1 MRTSILAVC
10 LIALAASAPPRLAE
24 AREAGEGGSAQTT
37 RAAASA
43 AASTFSVPVVYK
55 KLPNGL
61 RVVISENHAAPVVV
75 VEVMYRIGFRIEPRN
90 RTGFAHLFE
99 HLMFQ
104 GSEHVGKFEHVRIV
118 NENGGTLN
126 GSTRFDHTNY
136 FEVMPS
142 NALELAMWL
151 EADRMRSLKITP
163 ETLKNQQDVV
173 SEEVRVN
180 VLNQPYG
187 AFEWL
192 GLPQKANTNWYNAH
206 NFYGDLSDLEA
217 ANLDD
222 VKTFFDT
229 YYAPNNA
236 VLVVSG
242 DTTTDEVMKLAEKH
256 FGPIPQR
263 PLPPRPD
270 IKEPAQTAEKSFAE
284 SDKLAR
290 TPAVAFGYHLPD
302 RMTKDFFALSLL
314 DPLLVSD
321 ESAKLYQA
329 LIKENQI
336 ASDVSGGFNYG
347 LGNNFDYNGPML
359 YTFRVD
365 YRPDLKGADVLKVVD
380 KVISAIQEHG
390 ITEDELKQA
399 KVNFRSSFLENLERQ
414 AGFGRADLLAAL
426 ALYDD
431 DPNRINT
438 ILSDLDKVTTMDVQQ
453 AAKKYLVPS
462 NRTSIDRRPG
472 GAQ

>member
-1 MRTSILAVC
+1 MVNSRFVRICILSICLAMLAAGVPAAQPPTRTSLPGT
-10 LIALAASAPPRLAE
+10 SA
-24 AREAGEGGSAQTT
+24 
-37 RAAASA
+37 
-43 AASTFSVPVVYK
+43 TFSVPVVYR

-61 RVVISENHAAPVVV
+61 RVVISENHTAPVVT

-104 GSEHVGKFEHVRIV
+104 GSEHVNKFEHVRIV

-136 FEVMPS
+136 FELMPS

-163 ETLKNQQDVV
+163 ENLQNQKDVV

-187 AFEWL
+187 GFEWL
-192 GLPQKANTNWYNAH
+192 DLNEKANTNWYNAH
-206 NFYGDLSDLEA
+206 NFYGDLSDIQA
-217 ANLDD
+217 ATIED
-222 VKTFFDT
+222 VQKFFDT

-236 VLVVSG
+236 VVVVVG
-242 DTTTDEVMKLAEKH
+242 DATPDEVVRLAEKH
-256 FGPIPQR
+256 FGGIASRQ
-263 PLPPRPD
+263 LPPRPD
-270 IKEPAQTAEKSFAE
+270 IGEPPQSAEKKFSE

-290 TPAVAFGYHLPD
+290 TPALAFGYHLPD
-302 RMTKDFFALSLL
+302 RMTRDFFALSLL

-336 ASDVSGGFNYG
+336 ASNVQGGFNYG

-365 YRPDLKGADVLKVVD
+365 YRPDLKGDEVLKVVD
-380 KVISAIQEHG
+380 KVINAIQEHG
-390 ITEDELKQA
+390 ISAEELKQA
-399 KVNFRSSFLENLERQ
+399 KVNFRSSFLESLEGGFIP
-414 AGFGRADLLAAL
+414 GFGRSDLLAAL

-438 ILSDLDKVTTMDVQQ
+438 IIGELEKVTAADVQQ
-453 AAKKYLVPS
+453 AAKKYLVPA
-462 NRTSIDRRPG
+462 NRTSIDRRPEG
-472 GAQ
+472 GAK

>member
-1 MRTSILAVC
+1 MVDSRFMRTLV
-10 LIALAASAPPRLAE
+10 LLLAAIGLV
-24 AREAGEGGSAQTT
+24 GSTPAAQTA
-37 RAAASA
+37 RPASA
-43 AASTFSVPVVYK
+43 ASSSSFTVPVDYK

-61 RVVISENHAAPVVV
+61 RVVTSEDHSAPVVI
-75 VEVMYRIGFRIEPRN
+75 VEVMYRIGFRIEPRD

-99 HLMFQ
+99 HMMFQ

-118 NENGGTLN
+118 NENGGALN

-136 FEVMPS
+136 FELMPS

-163 ETLKNQQDVV
+163 ENLKNQQDVV

-192 GLPQKANTNWYNAH
+192 GLPQQANKNWYNAH
-206 NFYGDLSDLEA
+206 NFYGDLTDLKA
-217 ANLDD
+217 ATLDD
-222 VKTFFDT
+222 VKKFFDT
-229 YYAPNNA
+229 YYTPNNA
-236 VLVVSG
+236 VLVVVG
-242 DTTTDEVMKLAEKH
+242 DTTPAEVMKLAEKH
-256 FGPIPQR
+256 FGGISSR
-263 PLPPRPD
+263 TAPPRPD
-270 IKEPAQTAEKSFAE
+270 IGEPPQTQEKFVTE
-284 SDKLAR
+284 GDKLAR
-290 TPAVAFGYHLPD
+290 TPALAFGYHLPE
-302 RMTKDFFALSLL
+302 RMTRDFFALTIL

-347 LGNNFDYNGPML
+347 LGNNWDYNGPML

-365 YRPDLKGADVLKVVD
+365 YRPDLKGPDVLKVVD
-380 KVISAIQEHG
+380 KVIEAVQEHG
-390 ITEDELKQA
+390 ITEDELRQA
-399 KVNFRSSFLENLERQ
+399 KVNLRSSFLENLE
-414 AGFGRADLLAAL
+414 GGGIPLFGRSDLLAAL

-431 DPNRINT
+431 NPNRINT
-438 ILSDLDKVTTMDVQQ
+438 ILADLDKVTAAEVQA
-453 AAKKYLVPS
+453 AAKKWLTPA
-462 NRTSIDRRPG
+462 NRTSIDRRPEG
-472 GAQ
+472 GAK

>member
-1 MRTSILAVC
+1 MRSFALAVS
-10 LIALAASAPPRLAE
+10 LIACATAASA
-24 AREAGEGGSAQTT
+24 QN
-37 RAAASA
+37 
-43 AASTFSVPVVYK
+43 FSVPVVYR

-61 RVVISENHAAPVVV
+61 RVVVSENHAAPVVV

-104 GSEHVGKFEHVRIV
+104 GSEHVNKFEHVRIV
-118 NENGGTLN
+118 NENGGVLN

-151 EADRMRSLKITP
+151 EADRMKSLKITP
-163 ETLKNQQDVV
+163 ENLKNQQDVV

-206 NFYGDLSDLEA
+206 NFYGDLSDLQA
-217 ANLDD
+217 ATLDD
-222 VKTFFDT
+222 VKQFFDT

-242 DTTTDEVMKLAEKH
+242 DTTPDEVMKLAEKH
-256 FGPIPQR
+256 FGGIASR
-263 PLPPRPD
+263 PAPPRPD
-270 IKEPAQTAEKSFAE
+270 IKEPAQTAEKSFTEA
-284 SDKLAR
+284 DKLAR

-329 LIKENQI
+329 LVKENQI
-336 ASDVSGGFNYG
+336 ASNVTGGFN
-347 LGNNFDYNGPML
+347 
-359 YTFRVD
+359 
-365 YRPDLKGADVLKVVD
+365 
-380 KVISAIQEHG
+380 
-390 ITEDELKQA
+390 
-399 KVNFRSSFLENLERQ
+399 
-414 AGFGRADLLAAL
+414 
-426 ALYDD
+426 
-431 DPNRINT
+431 
-438 ILSDLDKVTTMDVQQ
+438 
-453 AAKKYLVPS
+453 
-462 NRTSIDRRPG
+462 
-472 GAQ
+472 

>member
-1 MRTSILAVC
+1 MRTFALVLC
-10 LIALAASAPPRLAE
+10 LALAAPAVTSV
-24 AREAGEGGSAQTT
+24 SAQ
-37 RAAASA
+37 
-43 AASTFSVPVVYK
+43 TFSVPVVYK

-61 RVVISENHAAPVVV
+61 RVVISENHSAPVVV
-75 VEVMYRIGFRIEPRN
+75 VELMYRIGFRIEPKG

-104 GSEHVGKFEHVRIV
+104 GSEHVAKFEHVKIV

-206 NFYGDLSDLEA
+206 NFYGDLAELEA

-222 VKTFFDT
+222 VKKFYDT

-256 FGPIPQR
+256 FGAIPQR

-270 IKEPAQTAEKSFAE
+270 IKEPAQTAEKSVSE
-284 SDKLAR
+284 SDALAR

-365 YRPDLKGADVLKVVD
+365 YRPDLKGVDVLKVVD
-380 KVISAIQEHG
+380 KVISAVQEHG

-399 KVNFRSSFLENLERQ
+399 KVNFRSSFLENLDS
-414 AGFGRADLLAAL
+414 GSGVGRTDLLAAL

-438 ILSDLDKVTTMDVQQ
+438 ILSDLDKVTAAEVQQ
-453 AAKKYLVPS
+453 AAKKYLAPS
-462 NRTSIDRRPG
+462 NRTSIDRRPAG
-472 GAQ
+472 GGQ

>member
-1 MRTSILAVC
+1 MVDSRPIRNTL
-10 LIALAASAPPRLAE
+10 LAACVLVF
-24 AREAGEGGSAQTT
+24 GCVTLGAQPGT
-37 RAAASA
+37 SP
-43 AASTFSVPVVYK
+43 SNFSVPVVYR

-61 RVVISENHAAPVVV
+61 GVVVSENHTAPVVV
-75 VEVMYRIGFRIEPRN
+75 VEVMYRIGFRIEPKN

-118 NENGGTLN
+118 NENGGLLN
-126 GSTRFDHTNY
+126 GTTRFDHTNY

-163 ETLKNQQDVV
+163 ENLQNQKDVV

-206 NFYGDLSDLEA
+206 NFYGDLSDLQA
-217 ANLDD
+217 ATLDD
-222 VKTFFDT
+222 VKTFFET

-236 VLVVSG
+236 VLVVTG
-242 DTTTDEVMKLAEKH
+242 DATPDEVMKLAEKH
-256 FGPIPQR
+256 FGSIR
-263 PLPPRPD
+263 SRSLPPRPD
-270 IKEPAQTAEKSFAE
+270 IGEPPQTAEKSFAE
-284 SDKLAR
+284 TDKLAK
-290 TPAVAFGYHLPD
+290 TPAVAFGYHLPE

-321 ESAKLYQA
+321 ESAKLYEA
-329 LIKENQI
+329 LIKENQV
-336 ASDVSGGFNYG
+336 ASQVAGGFNYG

-365 YRPDLKGADVLKVVD
+365 YRPGTKSADVLKIVER
-380 KVISAIQEHG
+380 VINAVQEHG
-390 ITEDELKQA
+390 VTEEELKQA
-399 KVNFRSSFLENLERQ
+399 KVNFRSSFLENLEGGIIP
-414 AGFGRADLLAAL
+414 GFGRADLLAAL

-431 DPNRINT
+431 NPNRINT
-438 ILSDLDKVTTMDVQQ
+438 ILSDLDKITIIDVRD
-453 AAKKYLVPS
+453 AARRYLVPA
-462 NRTSIDRRPG
+462 NRTIIDRVPQG
-472 GAQ
+472 GTK

>member
-1 MRTSILAVC
+1 MRHLLLSACLLAWAV
-10 LIALAASAPPRLAE
+10 ALPSAHESTTTAA
-24 AREAGEGGSAQTT
+24 
-37 RAAASA
+37 
-43 AASTFSVPVVYK
+43 FSVPVVYK
-55 KLPNGL
+55 TLPNGL
-61 RVVISENHAAPVVV
+61 RVVISENHASPTVV

-99 HLMFQ
+99 HMMFQ
-104 GSEHVGKFEHVRIV
+104 GSEHVAKFEHVRIV

-163 ETLKNQQDVV
+163 ENLKNQQNVV

-180 VLNQPYG
+180 VLNQPYA

-192 GLPQKANTNWYNAH
+192 GLPQKANTNWYNSH
-206 NFYGDLSDLEA
+206 NFYGDLSDIEA
-217 ANLDD
+217 ATLDD
-222 VKTFFDT
+222 VKHFFET

-236 VLVVSG
+236 VLVVAG
-242 DTTTDEVMKLAEKH
+242 DTTPDEVMTLATKH
-256 FGPIPQR
+256 FGGIPSR
-263 PLPPRPD
+263 TVPPPPD
-270 IKEPAQTAEKSFAE
+270 ISEPPQTAEKTFVE
-284 SDKLAR
+284 PDKLAR
-290 TPAVAFGYHLPD
+290 TPAIAFGYHLPP
-302 RMTKDFFALSLL
+302 RLSPEFFALALL

-329 LIKENQI
+329 LVKDKQI
-336 ASDVSGGFNYG
+336 ANAVSGGFNYG
-347 LGNNFDYNGPML
+347 LGNDFDYNGPML

-380 KVISAIQEHG
+380 KVINAVQEHG

-399 KVNFRSSFLENLERQ
+399 KVNFRSSFLENLESGS
-414 AGFGRADLLAAL
+414 GFGRADLLAAL

-438 ILSDLDKVTTMDVQQ
+438 ILSDLDKVTTAEVQQ

-462 NRTSIDRRPG
+462 NRTSIDRRPAAAG
-472 GAQ
+472 GGLQ

>member
-1 MRTSILAVC
+1 MVDSRLMHKVLLHVALTA
-10 LIALAASAPPRLAE
+10 LIIFVPPLSGVEGPSAQAPGRAASGSSPA
-24 AREAGEGGSAQTT
+24 AGFT
-37 RAAASA
+37 
-43 AASTFSVPVVYK
+43 VPVVYN

-61 RVVISENHAAPVVV
+61 RVVISENHAAPVVI
-75 VEVMYRIGFRIEPRN
+75 VEVMYQIGFRIEPRD

-99 HLMFQ
+99 HMMFQ

-136 FEVMPS
+136 FELMPS
-142 NALELAMWL
+142 NALELALWL

-206 NFYGDLSDLEA
+206 NFYGDLKDLQA
-217 ANLDD
+217 ATLDD
-222 VKTFFDT
+222 VKKFFET

-236 VLVVSG
+236 VLVVVG
-242 DTTTDEVMKLAEKH
+242 DTTPDEVMKLATKH
-256 FGPIPQR
+256 FGGIPSR

-270 IKEPAQTAEKSFAE
+270 ISEPEQKEEKFFTE
-284 SDKLAR
+284 GDKLAR
-290 TPAVAFGYHLPD
+290 TPAIAFGYHLPE

-321 ESAKLYQA
+321 ESAKLYQK
-329 LIKENQI
+329 LVKETQL
-336 ASDVSGGFNYG
+336 ATSLFGGFNL
-347 LGNNFDYNGPML
+347 LGNNWDFNGPML
-359 YTFRVD
+359 YTVRVD
-365 YRPDLKGADVLKVVD
+365 YKNERTANDVMTAID
-380 KVISAIQEHG
+380 EVIGRILSAG
-390 ITEDELKQA
+390 ITEEELRQA
-399 KVNFRSSFLENLERQ
+399 KVALKSSFYEEQ
-414 AGFGRADLLAAL
+414 EG
-426 ALYDD
+426 
-431 DPNRINT
+431 
-438 ILSDLDKVTTMDVQQ
+438 
-453 AAKKYLVPS
+453 
-462 NRTSIDRRPG
+462 
-472 GAQ
+472 

>member
-1 MRTSILAVC
+1 MKYYSGL
-10 LIALAASAPPRLAE
+10 
-24 AREAGEGGSAQTT
+24 T
-37 RAAASA
+37 RAISFLLLSA
-43 AASTFSVPVVYK
+43 LVLISWHRKPDDGIQVPVTYYTLK
-55 KLPNGL
+55 SNGL
-61 RVVISENHAAPVVV
+61 KVVLSPDKTAPTVAIGV
-75 VEVMYRIGFRIEPRN
+75 YYNIGFRIEPQN

-99 HLMFQ
+99 HMMFQ

-217 ANLDD
+217 ATLDD
-222 VKTFFDT
+222 VKKFYDT

-242 DTTTDEVMKLAEKH
+242 DANVDEVMKLAEKH
-256 FGPIPQR
+256 FGAIPSR

-270 IKEPAQTAEKSFAE
+270 IKEPPQTAEKAFTEA
-284 SDKLAR
+284 DKLAR

-302 RMTKDFFALSLL
+302 RMSKDFFALSLL

-321 ESAKLYQA
+321 ESAKMYQA

-336 ASDVSGGFNYG
+336 ASNVTGGFNYG

-399 KVNFRSSFLENLERQ
+399 KV
-414 AGFGRADLLAAL
+414 
-426 ALYDD
+426 
-431 DPNRINT
+431 
-438 ILSDLDKVTTMDVQQ
+438 
-453 AAKKYLVPS
+453 
-462 NRTSIDRRPG
+462 
-472 GAQ
+472 

>member
-1 MRTSILAVC
+1 MRTSVLAVC
-10 LIALAASAPPRLAE
+10 LLAVAATAASA
-24 AREAGEGGSAQTT
+24 Q
-37 RAAASA
+37 
-43 AASTFSVPVVYK
+43 STFSVPVVYN

-61 RVVISENHAAPVVV
+61 RVVVSENHAAPVVV
-75 VEVMYRIGFRIEPRN
+75 VEVMYRIGFRIEPKD

-104 GSEHVGKFEHVRIV
+104 GSEHVAKFEHVRIV

-151 EADRMRSLKITP
+151 EADRMRALKISA

-206 NFYGDLSDLEA
+206 NFYGDLSDLQA

-222 VKTFFDT
+222 VKKFYET

-242 DTTTDEVMKLAEKH
+242 DTTPDEVMKLAAKQ
-256 FGPIPQR
+256 FGSIPSR

-270 IKEPAQTAEKSFAE
+270 IKEPPQTAEKSFTE

-302 RMTKDFFALSLL
+302 RMTRDFFALSLL
-314 DPLLVSD
+314 DPLLVGD

-365 YRPDLKGADVLKVVD
+365 YRPDLKGVDVLKVVD
-380 KVISAIQEHG
+380 KVIASIQEHG

-399 KVNFRSSFLENLERQ
+399 KVNFRSSFLENLESQ
-414 AGFGRADLLAAL
+414 GGFGRADLLAAL

-431 DPNRINT
+431 DPNKINT
-438 ILSDLDKVTTMDVQQ
+438 ILTDIDAVTAAQVQA
-453 AAKKYLVPS
+453 AAKKYLVPT
-462 NRTSIDRRPG
+462 NRTIIDRRPAG